1 MTFQAIMK
9 EKRKQLG
16 YTLKDIAN
24 KMNVT
29 EATVQRWE
37 SGNIKSLRQGRIAQ
51 LAEILETTP
60 SVLMGWETENDK
72 KTVSINLPPPT
83 ITEDYSEIP
92 VIGGIAAGYNRIAY
106 ENWEGETVPIPN
118 HYLKGHNLSDYF
130 VLNVNGSSMYP
141 MYQDGDRVLILKQS
155 TLNHSGQVGA
165 ILYND
170 EFATLKKVEY
180 VMGEDWIKL
189 VPINPNYEPELI
201 EGEALEHCRVIG
213 IPKLLIR
220 DIKE

>member
-180 VMGEDWIKL
+180 VMGEDWMKL

>member
-1 MTFQAIMK
+1 MTIG
-9 EKRKQLG
+9 EKIKFLRIKSNLTQEELANYANTTKQTIHKYETG
-16 YTLKDIAN
+16 IITNIPAN
-24 KMNVT
+24 K
-29 EATVQRWE
+29 
-37 SGNIKSLRQGRIAQ
+37 IKAISEKLG
-51 LAEILETTP
+51 TTP
-60 SVLMGWETENDK
+60 AYLMGWETENDNK
-72 KTVSINLPPPT
+72 SYYINLPPPT

-92 VIGGIAAGYNRIAY
+92 VSGGIAAGYNRIAY

-141 MYQDGDRVLILKQS
+141 MYQDGDQVLILRQS

-180 VMGEDWIKL
+180 VMGEDWLKL

-201 EGEALEHCRVIG
+201 EGEALEHCRVMG

-220 DIKE
+220 DIKG

>member
-1 MTFQAIMK
+1 MNTRDIFKKNLNRFIEQSGKNKKMISEEMNIP
-9 EKRKQLG
+9 
-16 YTLKDIAN
+16 YT
-24 KMNVT
+24 T
-29 EATVQRWE
+29 
-37 SGNIKSLRQGRIAQ
+37 
-51 LAEILETTP
+51 LAEWANGNKFPRADGIEKLANYFKILKSDLLEEEKI
-60 SVLMGWETENDK
+60 S
-72 KTVSINLPPPT
+72 SINLPPPT

-180 VMGEDWIKL
+180 VMGEDWMKL